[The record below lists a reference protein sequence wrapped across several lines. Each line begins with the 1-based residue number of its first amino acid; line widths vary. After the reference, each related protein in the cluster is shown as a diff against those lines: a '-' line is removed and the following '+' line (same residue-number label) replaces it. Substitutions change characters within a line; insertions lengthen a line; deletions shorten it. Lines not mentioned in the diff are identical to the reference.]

1 MLETVLPVLGTIAGD
16 VLSNIGAAGR
26 ERDARSWNKQMWDLQ
41 NAYNHPTQ
49 QMARLQEAGLN
60 PRLVYGQSSGGATG
74 SAGSVAPGK
83 APDYKIS
90 GANAIQAYNNTR
102 MITAQTQNLEQQKK
116 LNQARTIQAIADS
129 DIKKYNL
136 QYKQKAEE
144 NLLKALAAD
153 VDLKRTNVDK
163 ALKDLDIL
171 NQTEKDIVS
180 EAAVRVENLR
190 KEGAI
195 KDQDLLFAT
204 WKAEMASKGINVND
218 PVLLRTLVTLLN
230 STGALDWLQEGIK
243 DYIEKARKA
252 NQQPTKIGRP
262 SSSASEYFNA
272 DPRAKFGGFRP
283 IYRKW

>member
-1 MLETVLPVLGTIAGD
+1 MLETVIPVLGSIAGD
-16 VLSNIGAAGR
+16 VISNIGAAGR
-26 ERDARSWNKQMWDLQ
+26 EREARDWNKQMWDLQ

-60 PRLVYGQSSGGATG
+60 PRLIYGQSSGGATG

-90 GANAIQAYNNTR
+90 GANAIQAFNNTR

-136 QYKQKAEE
+136 EYKRKAEE

-153 VDLKRTNVDK
+153 TDSKRTAADR
-163 ALKDLDIL
+163 ALVELGILTQQEKDL
-171 NQTEKDIVS
+171 VS
-180 EAAVRVENLR
+180 EAAVRVENLY
-190 KEGAI
+190 KEGQI

-204 WKAEMASKGINVND
+204 WRAEMAGKGINVND

-230 STGALDWLQEGIK
+230 KTGVLEWLEDGIK
-243 DYIEKARKA
+243 NYIEKAKKVKTE
-252 NQQPTKIGRP
+252 PIGKP
-262 SSSASEYFNA
+262 SQNASQYFNP

-283 IYRKW
+283 IIGNKF